1 MYLLLTPML
10 KMIQWGYEPTKYSTG
25 SLVTRGMLGRFMGYN
40 YFCGLIIDT
49 ETRHLYELEHKR
61 LIKRTFP
68 HIVDKFHMNYGDA
81 IAFHHLLTS
90 DVSLLHKSP
99 TLDRATDI
107 DELLHALLLARLKGD
122 I

>member
-10 KMIQWGYEPTKYSTG
+10 KYEHWNYTDTKYSTG
-25 SLVTRGMLGRFMGYN
+25 SLVTKGMLGRFKSYN

-49 ETRHLYELEHKR
+49 ETRHLYELESKR
-61 LIKRTFP
+61 LTKVTFT
-68 HIVDKFHMNYGDA
+68 HIVTKFHMNYGDA
-81 IAFHHLLTS
+81 IAFHHILTS
-90 DVSLLHKSP
+90 DVFLLHKSP

-107 DELLHALLLARLKGD
+107 DELLHTLLLARLKGD